1 MGYVFDFNDA
11 AAYEA
16 WMGKDGNQK
25 TVELENRLMKEMLH
39 PRFGERLL
47 DIGCGAGASL
57 MPFVGRGIQLTGVD
71 PSPYML
77 DVAQKKIGHRVDFH
91 RAFAE
96 ALPFDDNSFDYA
108 TLCLTL
114 EFVDDPRKAL
124 EEACRV
130 AKDGVFV
137 GILNKY
143 AIKALQ
149 RRIRGMF
156 KKTIYNRARFFSI
169 GDIRHLFFSL
179 LGDVP
184 MEWQTVCHFPGMQN
198 QMVARFENSRFAR
211 KSPFGAFAGI
221 LALPVPRFQTRPLTL
236 KSVSPNSVPS
246 NSRPVSCIEKKGETA
261 GGRYKVEGVSQG
273 TLRAP

>member
-11 AAYEA
+11 VAYDQ
-16 WMGKDGNQK
+16 WLNKDGNQRI
-25 TVELENRLMKEMLH
+25 VDLENRLMVEMLH

-57 MPFVGRGIQLTGVD
+57 MPFIGKGIQLTGVD

-77 DVAQKKIGHRVDFH
+77 DIAKKKVGHRVDLH

-96 ALPFDDNSFDYA
+96 DLPFEDNSFDYA
-108 TLCLTL
+108 ALCLSL
-114 EFVDDPRKAL
+114 EFADDPRKAL

-137 GILNKY
+137 GALNKY
-143 AIKALQ
+143 ALKAFQ
-149 RRIRGMF
+149 RRIRGIF
-156 KKTIYNRARFFSI
+156 KTTIYNRARFFSI
-169 GDIRHLFFSL
+169 GEIKYLFTSL

-184 MEWQTVCHFPGMQN
+184 ISWQTTCHFPGMTN
-198 QMVARFENSRFAR
+198 SLIDRFENSGFAR

-221 LALPVPRFQTRPLTL
+221 LALPVPRFRTHPLKL
-236 KSVSPNSVPS
+236 KSASAQVVAST
-246 NSRPVSCIEKKGETA
+246 SRPVNCAEK
-261 GGRYKVEGVSQG
+261 KVEG
-273 TLRAP
+273 R